1 MEIDDSTETPKAK
14 RGFAAMDAEKQKEI
28 AARGGKKAHEKGKA
42 HTFTSKEAKEAGS
55 KGGTIAAA
63 RKRKKK
69 AKRAV

>member
-55 KGGTIAAA
+55 KGDDCSRSEKEEEGQA
-63 RKRKKK
+63 RG
-69 AKRAV
+69 A